1 MKTVELTD
9 NNLTDADLAQFQNFD
24 LQAKGG
30 KFSATT
36 KQWTSPT
43 STVYHRL
50 KDCKVEYDDQEV
62 QEASL
67 EIIWRSYGFQKK

>member
-1 MKTVELTD
+1 MDLSD
-9 NNLTDADLAQFQNFD
+9 NNLADADLAPFQNIA

-43 STVYHRL
+43 NAVYHRL
-50 KDCKVEYDDQEV
+50 EDCKVVYGDQKALEG
-62 QEASL
+62 QL
-67 EIIWRSYGFQKK
+67 EIVWRSYGFQKK

>member
-1 MKTVELTD
+1 MKTVDLTD
-9 NNLTDADLAQFQNFD
+9 NNLTDADLAQFQNID

-43 STVYHRL
+43 KVVYHRL
-50 KDCKVEYDDQEV
+50 EDCKVEYDDQKV
-62 QEASL
+62 QEAPL